1 MKKILLVDDD
11 EEDIEALEEILG
23 DDYEIVVAEV
33 SHDAIRLAEEIDFD
47 LLLIDVYLPGIDG
60 FDIVR
65 VIQASKDKMNVP
77 FIFLT
82 SERDYAIELECLE
95 IGAEGVISKPYSAS
109 LILNKVKKVIED
121 FKYRKGLE
129 NKVEKNEETIEQ
141 VVNDSKIDHLTG
153 IYNRS
158 GGVELW
164 IEKCHEYEQMTIFMM
179 DIDNFKQINDTY
191 GHVAGDEALSALGKI
206 ISENINKE
214 DLAIRVGGDEFIIC
228 VMSFLSE
235 KKIKNLAEK
244 INKKAIEKFN
254 ELGYRDIATISCG
267 VVRYPEDGMM
277 VEELYRKADKALY
290 TVKLNGKNGT
300 HLYDEFLD
308 ETSREGNVELK
319 NIIYTIEGHLD
330 TRDGAFQVEYND
342 FKKIYN
348 FVRRYLKRY
357 PGNAK
362 MVVFTLG
369 RNQIIELDT
378 LKKAMN
384 SLEAAVSDA
393 LRNSDVSTKYNS
405 SQYVVLI
412 MNVKDED
419 IDKVVSRVEKIYERY
434 LMGESIELSYEVK
447 DMQEREE

>member
-1 MKKILLVDDD
+1 MI
-11 EEDIEALEEILG
+11 
-23 DDYEIVVAEV
+23 
-33 SHDAIRLAEEIDFD
+33 
-47 LLLIDVYLPGIDG
+47 
-60 FDIVR
+60 
-65 VIQASKDKMNVP
+65 
-77 FIFLT
+77 
-82 SERDYAIELECLE
+82 
-95 IGAEGVISKPYSAS
+95 
-109 LILNKVKKVIED
+109 
-121 FKYRKGLE
+121 
-129 NKVEKNEETIEQ
+129 
-141 VVNDSKIDHLTG
+141 
-153 IYNRS
+153 
-158 GGVELW
+158 
-164 IEKCHEYEQMTIFMM
+164 
-179 DIDNFKQINDTY
+179 
-191 GHVAGDEALSALGKI
+191 
-206 ISENINKE
+206 
-214 DLAIRVGGDEFIIC
+214 
-228 VMSFLSE
+228 
-235 KKIKNLAEK
+235 
-244 INKKAIEKFN
+244 
-254 ELGYRDIATISCG
+254 
-267 VVRYPEDGMM
+267 